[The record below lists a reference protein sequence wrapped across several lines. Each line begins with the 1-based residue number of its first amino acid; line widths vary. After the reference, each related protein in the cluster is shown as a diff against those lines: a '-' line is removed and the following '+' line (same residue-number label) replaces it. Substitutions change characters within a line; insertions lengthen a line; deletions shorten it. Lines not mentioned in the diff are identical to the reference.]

1 MTGTARILEYV
12 NHMGRLNGLI
22 NSIGRKL
29 LLSVNLLFLCG
40 GGFTFANDFQKLD
53 RVEKFWLKKPHYKDE
68 IFKDR
73 KIFVSAVPH
82 GKAWHFKG
90 VGGVKTDLDQTW
102 MKSLKFEELKR
113 ASNFLQEVT
122 YDSKDKILKLN
133 VVILSKSLFLKLQLS
148 FDQKTTARE
157 RVIDVVVLEGP
168 LKTAVG
174 KIFFLDSLSQGTQ
187 IEALGFF
194 EGTVPFAD
202 VVFKLAIESAMKY
215 VAQIMRTYIEQG
227 E

>member
-1 MTGTARILEYV
+1 
-12 NHMGRLNGLI
+12 
-22 NSIGRKL
+22 
-29 LLSVNLLFLCG
+29 
-40 GGFTFANDFQKLD
+40 
-53 RVEKFWLKKPHYKDE
+53 
-68 IFKDR
+68 
-73 KIFVSAVPH
+73 
-82 GKAWHFKG
+82 
-90 VGGVKTDLDQTW
+90 
-102 MKSLKFEELKR
+102 
-113 ASNFLQEVT
+113 
-122 YDSKDKILKLN
+122 
-133 VVILSKSLFLKLQLS
+133 VILSKSLFLKLQLS